1 MFKNKLKKFTA
12 LIAVLAMMLAFTA
25 CGGGGD
31 NPPPEKP
38 DSPQP
43 PQATVN
49 PDNGGEAFDGND
61 FVMLRQA
68 MIDTTD
74 MAAVAYLGWFEDYYD
89 YYDFSQIEEYIA
101 DTLITEDYPFI
112 AHIDEEHFVPHIGG
126 QLFCIVPADEN
137 ATITIYDHIFDEV
150 TYESV
155 IGDILYYSEDGK
167 PIIVMG
173 NESEIIPNIF
183 VEIIDSEGNML
194 EYIPCL
200 SGMDGSLEVPYE
212 VPTVWDFTPYEKL
225 GYVTEGNYGYNEF
238 DPAVLY
244 YGENWTSFV
253 DTINDDTVAV
263 GFWFDEYGNMEMCYE
278 VYGGNGYEVYYEGYW
293 YPAEDSSYP
302 DSTLIF
308 ELSLVEDTSDI
319 QMARPEIYTAM
330 SFEYDDM
337 SETVFMTYEDYDY
350 LLDVE
355 SHYYYSL
362 EQAMG

>member
-49 PDNGGEAFDGND
+49 PDNGGEAFDGDD

-101 DTLITEDYPFI
+101 DTLIAEDYPFI
-112 AHIDEEHFVPHIGG
+112 ANIDEEHFVPHIGG

-137 ATITIYDHIFDEV
+137 ATITIYDHIFDEE
-150 TYESV
+150 TYQSV
-155 IGDILYYSEDGK
+155 IGEVLYYSEDGK

-183 VEIIDSEGNML
+183 VEIIDSEGDML

-225 GYVTEGNYGYNEF
+225 GYVSEGDYSF
-238 DPAVLY
+238 DAAILY
-244 YGENWTSFV
+244 YAEDWSAYV
-253 DTINDDTVAV
+253 ETINDDEVAV

-278 VYGGNGYEVYYEGYW
+278 VYGGTGYEVYYEGYW
-293 YPAEDSSYP
+293 YPAEDDSYP
-302 DSTLIF
+302 ESTLIF
-308 ELSLVEDTSDI
+308 ELSLVEDNSDI
-319 QMARPEIYTAM
+319 GIARPEIYTFM
-330 SFEYDDM
+330 SFEYDEYADC
-337 SETVFMTYEDYDY
+337 VYMTYEDGDW

-355 SHYYYSL
+355 QNLFYELYT
-362 EQAMG
+362 AMG

>member
-49 PDNGGEAFDGND
+49 PDNGGEAFDGDD

-101 DTLITEDYPFI
+101 DTLIAEDYPFI
-112 AHIDEEHFVPHIGG
+112 ANIDEEHFVPHIGG

-155 IGDILYYSEDGK
+155 IGEVLYYSEDGK

-183 VEIIDSEGNML
+183 VEIIDSEGDML

-225 GYVTEGNYGYNEF
+225 GYVTEGDYSF
-238 DPAVLY
+238 DPAILY
-244 YGENWTSFV
+244 YAEDWSAYV
-253 DTINDDTVAV
+253 ETINDDEVAV

-278 VYGGNGYEVYYEGYW
+278 VYGGTGYEVYYEGYW
-293 YPAEDSSYP
+293 YPAEDDSYP
-302 DSTLIF
+302 ESTLIF
-308 ELSLVEDTSDI
+308 ELSLVEDNSDI
-319 QMARPEIYTAM
+319 GIARPEIYTFM
-330 SFEYDDM
+330 SFEYDEYADC
-337 SETVFMTYEDYDY
+337 VYMTYEDGDW

-355 SHYYYSL
+355 QNLFYELYT
-362 EQAMG
+362 AMG